1 MADCWQ
7 LVPSLLIVYLTLT
20 FIQPTMVSFL
30 SRYTGGLSSLLRLT
44 QPTQSQQPGPA
55 VSAYSSSS
63 TSRLTTTLGF
73 ILGPLLIS
81 SPFSNRSRYYL
92 RMLAYVVGLAIGS
105 LTGVLAGLAVPI
117 VRPSWRKNIQWLVA
131 RTFYNLVGPVIGWE
145 FIVEGEEY
153 LEPCYRGES
162 HVLVGNHQSM
172 IDILYLGRIFPK
184 TCVVMAKKELKYTP
198 LLGQYMALSRAVF
211 VDRHNRATAL
221 ETFQKVGTDMKR
233 YGLNLFIFPE
243 GTRSNTTKPSL
254 LPFKKGAF
262 HLSQQSQLPIIPIV
276 CENYSS
282 IYRSKLARFERGRP
296 VIKVLKPVLPL
307 PGQSPEEL
315 LTLVRDQMLHALLE
329 LSQRPGSVSSLCTAA
344 D

>member
-1 MADCWQ
+1 MTTAPHPQ
-7 LVPSLLIVYLTLT
+7 
-20 FIQPTMVSFL
+20 
-30 SRYTGGLSSLLRLT
+30 
-44 QPTQSQQPGPA
+44 
-55 VSAYSSSS
+55 
-63 TSRLTTTLGF
+63 TSRLTATLGF
-73 ILGPLLIS
+73 VLGPLLLS
-81 SPFSNRSRYYL
+81 SPFSTRSRYYL
-92 RMLAYVVGLAIGS
+92 RMVVYVI
-105 LTGVLAGLAVPI
+105 GLAVGSFTGVVAGLLVPV

-131 RTFYNLVGPVIGWE
+131 RTFYNLVGPLIGWD
-145 FIVEGEEY
+145 FIVEGEEF
-153 LEPCYRGES
+153 LEPCYRGQS
-162 HVLVGNHQSM
+162 HVL

-221 ETFQKVGTDMKR
+221 ETFQKVGADMKK

-262 HLSQQSQLPIIPIV
+262 HLSIQSKLPIIPVV

-282 IYRSKLARFERGRP
+282 IYRSKYSKFERGRP
-296 VIKVLKPVLPL
+296 VLKVLKPVHPL
-307 PGQSPEEL
+307 PGQTPEEL
-315 LTLVRDQMLHALLE
+315 LNVVREQMLQALVE
-329 LSQRPGSVSSLCTAA
+329 LSQRPGSVSSSCSST

>member
-1 MADCWQ
+1 MANCWQ
-7 LVPSLLIVYLTLT
+7 LIPPSLIIVYLAISFLP
-20 FIQPTMVSFL
+20 PTMVSFL
-30 SRYTGGLSSLLRLT
+30 SRYSGLSNLLQLS
-44 QPTQSQQPGPA
+44 QHHQQQPQQTMVAGAQP
-55 VSAYSSSS
+55 SSG
-63 TSRLTTTLGF
+63 RLSTTLGLV
-73 ILGPLLIS
+73 LGPLLLS
-81 SPFSNRSRYYL
+81 SPFSVRSRYYL
-92 RMLAYVVGLAIGS
+92 RMVVYVIGLAIGS
-105 LTGVLAGLAVPI
+105 FTGVLAGLVVPI

-131 RTFYNLVGPVIGWE
+131 RTFYNLVGPIIGWE

-153 LEPCYRGES
+153 LEPCYRGQS

-211 VDRHNRATAL
+211 VDRHNRTTAL
-221 ETFQKVGTDMKR
+221 ETFQKVGADMKK

-262 HLSQQSQLPIIPIV
+262 HLSIQSQLPIIPIV

-282 IYRSKLARFERGRP
+282 LYGSKASKFERGRP
-296 VIKVLKPVLPL
+296 ILKVLKPIHPS

-315 LTLVRDQMLHALLE
+315 LNIVREQMLRALVE
-329 LSQRPGSVSSLCTAA
+329 LSQRPGSVSSACSRS

>member
-1 MADCWQ
+1 MANGWQ
-7 LVPSLLIVYLTLT
+7 VAVPSLIIIYLLIA
-20 FIQPTMVSFL
+20 FIRPTMVSFL
-30 SRYTGGLSSLLRLT
+30 SRYTGLSSLLQLT
-44 QPTQSQQPGPA
+44 QQQQQPTA
-55 VSAYSSSS
+55 TTSAYQQS
-63 TSRLTTTLGF
+63 SRLTNTLSF
-73 ILGPLLIS
+73 LLAPLLIS
-81 SPFSNRSRYYL
+81 SPFSTRSRYYL
-92 RMLAYVVGLAIGS
+92 RMVAYVVGLAIGS
-105 LTGVLAGLAVPI
+105 LTGVIAGLIVPI

-153 LEPCYRGES
+153 LDPCYRGES

-221 ETFQKVGTDMKR
+221 ETFQKVGADMKK

-243 GTRSNTTKPSL
+243 GTRSNTTQPSL
-254 LPFKKGAF
+254 LGFKKGAF
-262 HLSQQSQLPIIPIV
+262 HLSIQSQLPIIPIV

-282 IYRSKLARFERGRP
+282 IYRSKISRFERGRP
-296 VIKVLKPVLPL
+296 ILKVLKPIHPL
-307 PGQSPEEL
+307 PGQSPEDL
-315 LTLVRDQMLHALLE
+315 LNLVRDQMLNALVE
-329 LSQRPGSVSSLCTAA
+329 LSQRPGSISSACSGS

>member
-7 LVPSLLIVYLTLT
+7 LVPSLLIVYLAVTL
-20 FIQPTMVSFL
+20 IQPAMVSLL
-30 SRYTGGLSSLLRLT
+30 SRYTGGIGSLLQLT
-44 QPTQSQQPGPA
+44 QQQQPPMIA
-55 VSAYSSSS
+55 SAYQQA
-63 TSRLTTTLGF
+63 SRLKTTLGL

-92 RMLAYVVGLAIGS
+92 RMVAYVIGLAIGS
-105 LTGVLAGLAVPI
+105 LTGVVAGLIVPL

-131 RTFYNLVGPVIGWE
+131 RTFYNLVSPVIGWD
-145 FIVEGEEY
+145 FIVEGEEF

-162 HVLVGNHQSM
+162 HVLLGNHQSV

-184 TCVVMAKKELKYTP
+184 TCVIMAKKELKYTP
-198 LLGQYMALSRAVF
+198 LLGQYMTLSRAVF

-221 ETFQKVGTDMKR
+221 ETFQKVGHDMKKHD
-233 YGLNLFIFPE
+233 LSLFIFPE
-243 GTRSNTTKPSL
+243 GTRSNSTKPSL

-262 HLSQQSQLPIIPIV
+262 HLSVQSKLPIIPIV

-282 IYRSKLARFERGRP
+282 IYRSKTPMFERGRP
-296 VIKVLKPVLPL
+296 ILKVLKPIHPI

-315 LTLVRDQMLHALLE
+315 LNIVREQMLVALVE
-329 LSQRPGSVSSLCTAA
+329 LSQRPHSVSSRCSAS